1 VNDLGEFLLARIA
14 EDHEVAM
21 KATGGPWTWDGQELR
36 SMAVYPRDGNRLVLK
51 AVRPS
56 PFELQLAQW
65 NRDHIGRWDGTRV
78 LGELAAKRSVVQ
90 QAMGW
95 LGTDDSWGQDVTILA
110 EQILRTMA
118 LPYMDHPDYR
128 PEWRL

>member
-1 VNDLGEFLLARIA
+1 
-14 EDHEVAM
+14 
-21 KATGGPWTWDGQELR
+21 
-36 SMAVYPRDGNRLVLK
+36 MAVYPRDGNRLVLK

-56 PFELQLAQW
+56 PFELQLAEW

-78 LGELAAKRSVVQ
+78 LLELAAKRSVVQ

-95 LGTDDSWGQDVTILA
+95 LGGDDSWGQDVTILA

-118 LPYMDHPDYR
+118 LPYGDHPDYR
-128 PEWRL
+128 REWRL

>member
-1 VNDLGEFLLARIA
+1 VSDLGEFLLARIA
-14 EDHEVAM
+14 EDHEIAS
-21 KATGGPWTWDGQELR
+21 KATGGSWTWEGQELR

-56 PFELQLAQW
+56 PFEFQLAEW
-65 NRDHIGRWDGTRV
+65 NRDHISRWDGTRV

-118 LPYMDHPDYR
+118 LPYREHPDYR
-128 PEWRL
+128 PDWRL